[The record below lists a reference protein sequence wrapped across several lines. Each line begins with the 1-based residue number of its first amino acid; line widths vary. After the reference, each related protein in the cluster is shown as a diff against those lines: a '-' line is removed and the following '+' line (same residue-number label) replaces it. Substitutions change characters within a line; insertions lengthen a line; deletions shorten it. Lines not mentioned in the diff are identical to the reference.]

1 MSLLLEVS
9 FDDISAVSG
18 VSIEKKINSSMAMD
32 GFGFGH
38 VWFCL
43 LTVAGCKCKGS
54 GLRSVRQ
61 GSPSFT
67 EGHLNLDSERED
79 IDYQLSAYE

>member
-1 MSLLLEVS
+1 
-9 FDDISAVSG
+9 
-18 VSIEKKINSSMAMD
+18 MAME
-32 GFGFGH
+32 GYGFGH
-38 VWFCL
+38 VRFCL

-54 GLRSVRQ
+54 GLRSVRR

-79 IDYQLSAYE
+79 IDYQLSEYE